1 MYWLII
7 YAKKATF
14 AIILFNLKLNFMNR
28 KRTMKTLKTSV
39 LTTLLATV
47 ILCINIPAWSQ
58 TTDTIVPV
66 EQNPRKIL
74 RKIDIRKMG
83 FNFWQDNFEGHWA
96 GIDFGFNGFANP
108 DYTGYNLEFMEND
121 LLRSNSTYINIFQ
134 HSIGLQSNRNTIG
147 LVTGV
152 GLHLQSYRLDNNTT
166 IRKDENG
173 RIEPEILYFDQN
185 QKSKLSIVS
194 LMIPLLAEFQIPV
207 NHYENRVYFSGGF
220 FGALRLSSHTKI
232 KYRADDKKEK
242 LKVPGH
248 YSLQDFKYGL
258 MVRAGYRWVNVFA
271 TYDLVPLFKNDLGP
285 KLTPFT
291 FGITLLQF

>member
-1 MYWLII
+1 
-7 YAKKATF
+7 
-14 AIILFNLKLNFMNR
+14 MNR

-121 LLRSNSTYINIFQ
+121 LLRSNSTYINILQ
-134 HSIGLQSNRNTIG
+134 HSIGLQSNRNTVG